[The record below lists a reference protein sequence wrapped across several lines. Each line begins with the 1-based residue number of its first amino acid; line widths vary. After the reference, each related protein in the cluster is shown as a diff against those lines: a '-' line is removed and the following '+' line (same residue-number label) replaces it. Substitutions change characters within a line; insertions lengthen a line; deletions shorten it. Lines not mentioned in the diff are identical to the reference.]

1 MEVYRLVREKYALPL
16 SGKGA
21 AIKGGR
27 WNSIGFEL
35 IYTAENR
42 SLAMAEVA
50 VHLSLGTLPEDYMM
64 LTIFIPD
71 KLPYSKL
78 FEKDLEEGWKDF
90 PHAVFTQKLGDQ
102 FILEGSH
109 CLLHTPSAITKGDFN
124 ILINPNHKEFE
135 KVSVVKMEA
144 FPLDRRIFKLK

>member
-35 IYTAENR
+35 IYTAQNR

-50 VHLSLGTLPEDYMM
+50 AHFSLATLPEDYRM

-71 KLPYSKL
+71 DLTFDKIH
-78 FEKDLEEGWKDF
+78 EKDLPADWKNF
-90 PHAVFTQKLGDQ
+90 PPSNATQKIGEQ
-102 FILEGSH
+102 FILKGSH
-109 CLLHTPSAITKGDFN
+109 CLLFAPSAITKGDNN
-124 ILINPNHKEFE
+124 ILINPSHGDFKYISIVQVEP
-135 KVSVVKMEA
+135 
-144 FPLDRRIFKLK
+144 FPLNKRIFKL